1 MTGKLARLT
10 GAGVALAMLGL
21 SGAADA
27 QSLNTSAAG
36 FNAGFGRTLGQENRP
51 VDFDARLTTLAD
63 SSLLPRGPIDEPVA
77 TGSGVADLVL
87 GAGVGGESIVPA
99 DHLTVLTQG
108 NWRTRSQASAQAS
121 ASASA
126 DADLNGKI
134 DLNGP
139 N

>member
-1 MTGKLARLT
+1 MIGKAMRRA
-10 GAGVALAMLGL
+10 GAGLALAVLGL
-21 SGAADA
+21 SGAAQG
-27 QSLNTSAAG
+27 QSLTTSAAS
-36 FNAGFGRTLGQENRP
+36 FNAGFGRAAGQENRP
-51 VDFDARLTTLAD
+51 VDLDGRLTTLAD
-63 SSLLPRGPIDEPVA
+63 SALLPRGPIDEPA
-77 TGSGVADLVL
+77 AIGGGVADLVL
-87 GAGVGGESIVPA
+87 GAAEGGTSLVPA

-108 NWRTRSQASAQAS
+108 NWRTRAQASAQAS